1 MRRRQGAVREK
12 VAGRYGVKGFM
23 KIVALMVGAC
33 MVLGCQGSKEAASSE
48 APSEAAAALEESEKP
63 ATEPAP
69 SDTEAEAPPASA
81 ILVSKVMGLTQT
93 RTVEA
98 TETGIKITLPLE
110 VSPKIDDKS
119 TPRMVSDAMM
129 FAVFYNAPLLYSR
142 TDDVDELQ
150 QVFTFLGDKIGEIN
164 TTRASFESMG
174 YEEAMAGVTNEK
186 ARRRVYRKLLAK
198 LPKGA
203 VNIKKKYRP

>member
-1 MRRRQGAVREK
+1 M
-12 VAGRYGVKGFM
+12 KGFM

-33 MVLGCQGSKEAASSE
+33 MVLGCQGSKEAASGE
-48 APSEAAAALEESEKP
+48 APSEAAAAPEESEKP

-81 ILVSKVMGLTQT
+81 ILVSKVIGLTQT

-98 TETGIKITLPLE
+98 TDTGIKITLPLE

-119 TPRMVSDAMM
+119 TPQMVSDAMM
-129 FAVFYNAPLLYSR
+129 FAVFYNAPLLYSG
-142 TDDVDELQ
+142 TADVDDLQ
-150 QVFTFLGDKIGEIN
+150 QVFTFLGDEIGEIN

-174 YEEAMAGVTNEK
+174 YEQAMAGVTNEK
-186 ARRRVYRKLLAK
+186 AKRRVYRKLLAK

>member
-1 MRRRQGAVREK
+1 M
-12 VAGRYGVKGFM
+12 KGFM

-33 MVLGCQGSKEAASSE
+33 MVLGCQGSKEAASGE
-48 APSEAAAALEESEKP
+48 APSEAAAAPEESEKP

-98 TETGIKITLPLE
+98 TDTGIKITLPLE

-119 TPRMVSDAMM
+119 TPQMVSDAMM
-129 FAVFYNAPLLYSR
+129 FAVFYNAPLLYRS
-142 TDDVDELQ
+142 TDDVDDLQ
-150 QVFTFLGDKIGEIN
+150 QVFTYLGDEIGEIN

-174 YEEAMAGVTNEK
+174 YEQAMAGVTNEK
-186 ARRRVYRKLLAK
+186 AKRRVYRKLLAK

>member
-1 MRRRQGAVREK
+1 
-12 VAGRYGVKGFM
+12 
-23 KIVALMVGAC
+23 
-33 MVLGCQGSKEAASSE
+33 MVLGCQGSKEAASGE
-48 APSEAAAALEESEKP
+48 APSEAAAAPEESEKP

-98 TETGIKITLPLE
+98 TDTGIKITLPLE

-119 TPRMVSDAMM
+119 TPQMVSDAMM
-129 FAVFYNAPLLYSR
+129 FAVFYNAPLLYRS
-142 TDDVDELQ
+142 TDDVDDLQ
-150 QVFTFLGDKIGEIN
+150 QVFTYLGDEIGEIN

-186 ARRRVYRKLLAK
+186 AKRRVYRKLLAK

>member
-1 MRRRQGAVREK
+1 M
-12 VAGRYGVKGFM
+12 KGFM

-33 MVLGCQGSKEAASSE
+33 MVLGCQGSKEAASGE
-48 APSEAAAALEESEKP
+48 APSEAAAAPEESEKP

-81 ILVSKVMGLTQT
+81 ILVSKVIGLTQT

-98 TETGIKITLPLE
+98 TDTGIKITLPLE

-119 TPRMVSDAMM
+119 TPQMVSDAMM
-129 FAVFYNAPLLYSR
+129 FAVFYNAPLLYRS
-142 TDDVDELQ
+142 TDDVDDLQ
-150 QVFTFLGDKIGEIN
+150 QVFTYLGDEIGEIN

-186 ARRRVYRKLLAK
+186 AKRRVYRKLLAK

>member
-1 MRRRQGAVREK
+1 M
-12 VAGRYGVKGFM
+12 KGFM

-33 MVLGCQGSKEAASSE
+33 MVLGCQGSKEAASGE
-48 APSEAAAALEESEKP
+48 APSEAAAAPEESEKP

-98 TETGIKITLPLE
+98 TDTGIKITLPLE

-119 TPRMVSDAMM
+119 TPQMVSDAMM
-129 FAVFYNAPLLYSR
+129 FAVFYNAPLLYRS
-142 TDDVDELQ
+142 TDDVDDLQ
-150 QVFTFLGDKIGEIN
+150 QVFTYLGDEIGEIN

-174 YEEAMAGVTNEK
+174 YEQAMAGVTNEK
-186 ARRRVYRKLLAK
+186 AKRRVYRKLLAK

-203 VNIKKKYRP
+203 VNIQKKYRP